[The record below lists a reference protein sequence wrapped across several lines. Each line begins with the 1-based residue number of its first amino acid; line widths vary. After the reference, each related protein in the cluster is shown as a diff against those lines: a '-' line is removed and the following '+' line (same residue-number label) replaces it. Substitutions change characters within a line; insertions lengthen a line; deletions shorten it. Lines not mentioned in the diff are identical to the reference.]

1 MEIHDWKQLDPG
13 TSSGGFRLTSASC
26 CVMNLWD
33 SSSLTSE
40 SIFSN
45 VYGYNCRVKTLKVP
59 ITQGQS
65 QQQSGRRSQECTHLQ
80 KKKKKKKNGKNGSQN
95 CSLSSLKRR
104 LLHHLQYM
112 CSKPSVLSLKHRA
125 TVDLTQSSSTG
136 QVKVALDTTLP
147 LHYPYSFTSLT
158 RRS

>member
-65 QQQSGRRSQECTHLQ
+65 Q
-80 KKKKKKKNGKNGSQN
+80 
-95 CSLSSLKRR
+95 
-104 LLHHLQYM
+104 
-112 CSKPSVLSLKHRA
+112 
-125 TVDLTQSSSTG
+125 
-136 QVKVALDTTLP
+136 
-147 LHYPYSFTSLT
+147 
-158 RRS
+158 